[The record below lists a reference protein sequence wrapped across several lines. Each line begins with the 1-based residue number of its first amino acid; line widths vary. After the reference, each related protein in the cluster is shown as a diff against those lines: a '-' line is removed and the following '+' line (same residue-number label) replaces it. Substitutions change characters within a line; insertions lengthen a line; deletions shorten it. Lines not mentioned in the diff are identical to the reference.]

1 MTDIAGTLVRH
12 RKRLNDIATVL
23 VRHGLASWAARGQGL
38 ETAVPFES
46 LVDRFV
52 SPAAAEAT
60 DGERLRNSLTEL
72 GTTFIKF
79 GQMLSLRPDV
89 VGDDVAKE
97 LSKLQ
102 ARVPADAP
110 GVGQA
115 TVEAQLGHPVSQ
127 LFGSFDAEPFAS
139 GSVAQVHAASLRDG
153 TALAVKVL
161 HSGADITVK
170 EDIEL
175 LQAIAQY
182 LEEEDPALAQ
192 LRPAVLVSEFAAMMY
207 AAVDLRQELA
217 NLQRF
222 RANFADEPDV
232 IIPKPYP
239 ELSGQKV
246 LTMAMIS
253 GFPFTDRASV
263 EAAGW
268 DIDDLVK
275 RAATVYLEMIFRDGL
290 YHADPHP
297 GNFLLP
303 DGEHMAVLDFGDVGR
318 LTSRRRRQLEDMVI
332 AVGTRDIGS
341 LVDVVVEMTTP
352 PPDVDMAELRASLE
366 LWLDRYLLEDVSSLD
381 VDAILVS
388 GMEVLHRNKLI
399 LPADLALF
407 FKVLISLQ
415 GLGREVGTEVQVAE
429 LLRPYVSRMLAE
441 RFDPKRIANQL
452 ARSFRK
458 WDHLISGLP
467 DDLRAILDQ
476 VRTGKVGVDFR
487 IHDADHAVDQLVD
500 GLVTAASL
508 LAGAQLVSRQTGPML
523 GPFSVP
529 GLVVAG
535 VGLATWQRLI
545 ARRRPRSWVSRA
557 RSVAGI
563 IGH

>member
-1 MTDIAGTLVRH
+1 
-12 RKRLNDIATVL
+12 
-23 VRHGLASWAARGQGL
+23 
-38 ETAVPFES
+38 
-46 LVDRFV
+46 
-52 SPAAAEAT
+52 
-60 DGERLRNSLTEL
+60 
-72 GTTFIKF
+72 
-79 GQMLSLRPDV
+79 
-89 VGDDVAKE
+89 
-97 LSKLQ
+97 
-102 ARVPADAP
+102 
-110 GVGQA
+110 
-115 TVEAQLGHPVSQ
+115 
-127 LFGSFDAEPFAS
+127 
-139 GSVAQVHAASLRDG
+139 
-153 TALAVKVL
+153 
-161 HSGADITVK
+161 
-170 EDIEL
+170 
-175 LQAIAQY
+175 
-182 LEEEDPALAQ
+182 
-192 LRPAVLVSEFAAMMY
+192 
-207 AAVDLRQELA
+207 
-217 NLQRF
+217 
-222 RANFADEPDV
+222 
-232 IIPKPYP
+232 
-239 ELSGQKV
+239 
-246 LTMAMIS
+246 
-253 GFPFTDRASV
+253 
-263 EAAGW
+263 
-268 DIDDLVK
+268 
-275 RAATVYLEMIFRDGL
+275 
-290 YHADPHP
+290 
-297 GNFLLP
+297 
-303 DGEHMAVLDFGDVGR
+303 MAVLDFGDVGR

>member
-1 MTDIAGTLVRH
+1 
-12 RKRLNDIATVL
+12 
-23 VRHGLASWAARGQGL
+23 
-38 ETAVPFES
+38 
-46 LVDRFV
+46 
-52 SPAAAEAT
+52 
-60 DGERLRNSLTEL
+60 
-72 GTTFIKF
+72 
-79 GQMLSLRPDV
+79 
-89 VGDDVAKE
+89 
-97 LSKLQ
+97 
-102 ARVPADAP
+102 
-110 GVGQA
+110 
-115 TVEAQLGHPVSQ
+115 
-127 LFGSFDAEPFAS
+127 
-139 GSVAQVHAASLRDG
+139 
-153 TALAVKVL
+153 
-161 HSGADITVK
+161 
-170 EDIEL
+170 
-175 LQAIAQY
+175 
-182 LEEEDPALAQ
+182 
-192 LRPAVLVSEFAAMMY
+192 MMY

-476 VRTGKVGVDFR
+476 ARTGKVGVDFR

-508 LAGAQLVSRQTGPML
+508 LAGAQLVSRQTGRCWPVL
-523 GPFSVP
+523 GTRACGCRGRS
-529 GLVVAG
+529 GDMA
-535 VGLATWQRLI
+535 ASD
-545 ARRRPRSWVSRA
+545 RPTPA
-557 RSVAGI
+557 A
-563 IGH
+563 